1 MTIVFIILAAIVLG
15 LMVSIMLYLEKS
27 YKNRIYINIITKDR
41 FRILDM
47 CVIITDKGP
56 VNGVIYQKEVTEC
69 SKYYVMEHKEFIT
82 KYMKLSNYEEYAR
95 DIKA

>member
-15 LMVSIMLYLEKS
+15 LMVSVMLYLEKS
-27 YKNRIYINIITKDR
+27 YKNRIYVDITTKDR

-69 SKYYVMEHKEFIT
+69 SKYYVIEYEKFIS